1 VERHLLRAKDLM
13 DGRFAEPL
21 DLGAIA
27 DAAGYSRAHFSREFR
42 RVFGSSPRAYLIT
55 RRLERAAALLRD
67 TDHPVAR
74 VCHGV
79 GLTSVGSFTAAF
91 TRTFGLTPTAY
102 RAQFPPASAR
112 AVVPTCVVRLHATPA
127 RVAEPAGR
135 GQHDSS
141 SGRDG
146 PPASPRLKSVERR
159 RES

>member
-1 VERHLLRAKDLM
+1 VRSVGQRLERHLLRAKDMM
-13 DGRFAEPL
+13 DGQFAEPL

-55 RRLERAAALLRD
+55 RRLERSAALLRD
-67 TDHPVAR
+67 TDYSVAR
-74 VCHGV
+74 VCHEV

-91 TRTFGLTPTAY
+91 TRTFGVTPTVY
-102 RAQFPPASAR
+102 RAQFPPATAR
-112 AVVPTCVVRLHATPA
+112 AVVPTCVVRFHTTPA
-127 RVAEPAGR
+127 RVTESSGAQDSR

-146 PPASPRLKSVERR
+146 RSV
-159 RES
+159 